1 MRAEDLMI
9 LSACLSEVTSTRPDV
24 NSSLKEYF
32 ETNDEMRRE
41 AVKDIGQFTNDTYR
55 EVTDFLRKNAD
66 VKGLVVDIVKMLDKF
81 DFISEV
87 SLFLVLSSLKD
98 GKPKE
103 VIEILEEYFKHTY
116 FIKLKWEE
124 SDEDNNENSGR

>member
-41 AVKDIGQFTNDTYR
+41 AVKDIGKFTNDTYR

>member
-9 LSACLSEVTSTRPDV
+9 LSACLSEVASTRPDV

-41 AVKDIGQFTNDTYR
+41 AVKDIGKFTNDTYR

>member
-9 LSACLSEVTSTRPDV
+9 LSGCLNEVTSTRPDV

-41 AVKDIGQFTNDTYR
+41 AVKDIGKFTNDTYR
-55 EVTDFLRKNAD
+55 EVADFLRKNAD

-81 DFISEV
+81 DFISEA

-98 GKPKE
+98 GKTKE

-124 SDEDNNENSGR
+124 SDEDNNEDSGH

>member
-1 MRAEDLMI
+1 MRSEDLII
-9 LSACLSEVTSTRPDV
+9 LSACRSEVASTRPDV

-41 AVKDIGQFTNDTYR
+41 AVKDIGKFTNDTYR

>member
-1 MRAEDLMI
+1 MRAEDLII
-9 LSACLSEVTSTRPDV
+9 LNECLNEVTSTRPDV
-24 NSSLKEYF
+24 NASLKEYF

-41 AVKDIGQFTNDTYR
+41 AVKDIGKFTNDTYQ
-55 EVTDFLRKNAD
+55 EVADFLRKNAD

-81 DFISEV
+81 DFISET

-98 GKPKE
+98 GKTKE
-103 VIEILEEYFKHTY
+103 VIEILEDYFKHTY

-124 SDEDNNENSGR
+124 SDEDNNEDNGR

>member
-41 AVKDIGQFTNDTYR
+41 AVKDIGKFTNDTYR

-124 SDEDNNENSGR
+124 SDEDNNEDNGH